1 MFHRL
6 RKKMRQW
13 IPGIITGGADNDP
26 AGITTYAVS
35 GAQFGF
41 GQLWLM
47 VWATPMLIAVQAM
60 CARLGAIKH
69 KGLTS
74 IIKEHYSPVFV
85 IIAAGILVF
94 ANILTIGADL
104 AGVSE
109 AAGLVTNTNYI
120 YWVVPI
126 ALLIWYIVV
135 FKNFNSMRRYLL
147 WLNFAFVAYII
158 ASFLAKPNWGAV
170 VYSLIVP
177 SISFDFKFLLAS
189 VGLLGTTITPY
200 LFFWQTQEEV
210 EERKS
215 ASERII
221 ESKEEDAILAPGFI
235 FSNIISICIMIA
247 TATVLHQ
254 RGLHDISTAGQA
266 ALALEPFAG
275 PFAKYLFGI
284 GIIGA
289 GLLAIPILAASAS
302 AAIAEVF
309 GWRESLSD
317 KLDKARGFYTIITAS
332 LLVGIAIALLRIDPI
347 KALFYSQV
355 VAGLLGPILIIMI
368 LFMCNDRKLM
378 GTSVNRW
385 FDNLFGWAAVVIMV
399 LSNIG
404 LFWQMFMRKT

>member
-1 MFHRL
+1 MFRRL
-6 RKKMRQW
+6 RKKVHQW
-13 IPGIITGGADNDP
+13 IPGIISGGADNDP
-26 AGITTYAVS
+26 AAITTYAVS

-41 GQLWLM
+41 GQLWLV

-85 IIAAGILVF
+85 IIAAGILVV

-104 AGVSE
+104 AGVAE
-109 AAGLVTNTNYI
+109 AAGLVTNTQYV
-120 YWVVPI
+120 YWVIPV

-135 FKNFNSMRRYLL
+135 FKNFAVMRRYLL
-147 WLNFAFVAYII
+147 WLNIAFFAYIV
-158 ASFLAKPNWGAV
+158 ASLLAKPNWGAV
-170 VYSLIVP
+170 FYNMVIP
-177 SISFDFKFLLAS
+177 TISFNFKFLVAS

-200 LFFWQTQEEV
+200 IFFWQAQEEV

-215 ASERII
+215 ASERMV
-221 ESKEEDAILAPGFI
+221 ESKEEDALLAPGFI
-235 FSNIISICIMIA
+235 FSNVISIFIMIA
-247 TATVLHQ
+247 TATVLNQ

-275 PFAKYLFGI
+275 PLAKYLFGI

-289 GLLAIPILAASAS
+289 GLLAIPVLAVSAS

-355 VAGLLGPILIIMI
+355 IDGLLGPILIIMI

-378 GTSVNRW
+378 GASINRW
-385 FDNLFGWAAVVIMV
+385 FDNLCGWAAVVVMV
-399 LSNIG
+399 LSSIG
-404 LFWQMFMRKT
+404 LFWQLFLVRG